1 MAQSKMN
8 IRRGDKVVVI
18 SGKDAGK
25 QGTVLACSPKN
36 NRVVVEGVNI
46 VSKNKKPRSA
56 QDQGGIIKREAAID
70 ASNVMIICQTCGKAT
85 RIGHKIVDG
94 KSVRVCKCGAVLVRK
109 TEKSDKKKDKKL
121 KKEAKVEADEKKS
134 APSQKLDKSTNVKNT
149 RTVKNKAE
157 GAQVKRKQEMQ

>member
-18 SGKDAGK
+18 TGKDAGK

-36 NRVVVEGVNI
+36 NKVIVEGVNI

-56 QDQGGIIKREAAID
+56 QDKGGIIKREAAID
-70 ASNVMIICQTCGKAT
+70 ASNVMIICPTCGKPT

-109 TEKSDKKKDKKL
+109 NDKSDKKKDKKV
-121 KKEAKVEADEKKS
+121 KKEAAAATKEEAK
-134 APSQKLDKSTNVKNT
+134 APSKITKSMSDKNIKETKNRSTTAN
-149 RTVKNKAE
+149 
-157 GAQVKRKQEMQ
+157 VKRKQEMQ

>member
-1 MAQSKMN
+1 MAQTKMN

-18 SGKDAGK
+18 TGKDAGK

-36 NRVVVEGVNI
+36 NKVVVEGVNI

-56 QDQGGIIKREAAID
+56 QDKGGIIKREAAID
-70 ASNVMIICQTCGKAT
+70 ASNVMIICPTCGKPT

-109 TEKSDKKKDKKL
+109 NDKSDKKKEKKV
-121 KKEAKVEADEKKS
+121 KKEIAETKEEVK
-134 APSQKLDKSTNVKNT
+134 APSKKITKSMSDK
-149 RTVKNKAE
+149 TVKETKNRSTSAI
-157 GAQVKRKQEMQ
+157 VKRKQEMQ